1 MMQIFAVQNTVAR
14 ENAMVNR
21 QIISIIELKGVGIRK
36 DTQKT
41 LLENRRELQKRL
53 PLKAKRSATVIALS
67 KRVADDLDVL

>member
-1 MMQIFAVQNTVAR
+1 VQNTVAR

-41 LLENRRELQKRL
+41 PAGK
-53 PLKAKRSATVIALS
+53 
-67 KRVADDLDVL
+67 